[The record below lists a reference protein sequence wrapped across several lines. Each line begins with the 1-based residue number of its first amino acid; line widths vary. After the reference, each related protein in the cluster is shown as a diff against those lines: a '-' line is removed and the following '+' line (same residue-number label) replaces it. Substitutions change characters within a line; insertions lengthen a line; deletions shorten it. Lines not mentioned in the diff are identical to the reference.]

1 MRQDKLCERFPDTY
15 PNDLLERIIEDGA
28 AANTMEDVYR
38 VANYGS
44 NNRDAFLSTFLQNI
58 KDGKYNDR
66 DSVLALELSKNDIG
80 EYATSLSTSEKRAR
94 KLLQLMERHYDGPIL
109 LKGTIHPEYG
119 LSMLTK
125 YSKSNRKTDKFHVD
139 WWVYADVDPSC
150 HFSVIELKEE

>member
-1 MRQDKLCERFPDTY
+1 MRQDKLCEKFPDTY
-15 PNDLLERIIEDGA
+15 PSDLLERIIEDGA

-80 EYATSLSTSEKRAR
+80 EYATSLSTSEKRAV
-94 KLLQLMERHYDGPIL
+94 KLLQIMERHYAGPIL
-109 LKGTIHPEYG
+109 LKGTIYPEYG
-119 LSMLTK
+119 LSMLTR
-125 YSKSNRKTDKFHVD
+125 YSKSNRISNKFHVD
-139 WWVYADVDPSC
+139 WWVYAGADPSC
-150 HFSVIELKEE
+150 HFNVIELKEE